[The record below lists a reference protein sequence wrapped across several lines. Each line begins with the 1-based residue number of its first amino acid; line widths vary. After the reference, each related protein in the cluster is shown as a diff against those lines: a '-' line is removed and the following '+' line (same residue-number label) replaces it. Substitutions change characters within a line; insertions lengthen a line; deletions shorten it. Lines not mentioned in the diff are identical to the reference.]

1 MVKYITI
8 GKINKNYFLL
18 LGSVL
23 LRLLLV
29 FISGYKPSLKDHP
42 RIYLFNHQPF
52 FANHPLFIKCL
63 EHASYILIGF
73 ILEFVYYRNNNKIS
87 NDKPDKS
94 DERLENFRDSI
105 DFEYDNNNIYED
117 RISDMNDKKNIGK
130 IFLVI
135 FFCFF
140 SKFIKD
146 LLHKNGFVPLKFW
159 PLEFIFLIIFSKK
172 ILHKILYKHQKLAI
186 ISLIVF
192 CTIITIAISFLP
204 VSIDVKS
211 QDSDPNIYDRIFDLS
226 NSSSIWV
233 LIPIIIVFYLG
244 EMVMNA
250 YSAVSFK
257 WLIDIQYI
265 TITRIIM
272 YISVIGFLIS
282 FPLFFGFSH
291 IPCNKDPK
299 DVTEELMHLCPF
311 NNSNDSNVSNVAYFY
326 ESYKNLTR
334 IEKDAIFYI
343 DIFIVLILYLGA
355 SFLNIFFS
363 FMIVKNLDPFHLL
376 PIDSLF
382 YLITEIIDYSIT
394 RANLT
399 ENKPQVHLKFAL
411 RLINNF
417 ASVTL
422 SLIYY
427 EIIEL
432 HFCGLDQHLRKY
444 ILRREDLDKKILMY
458 NVNDEDD
465 DDDDNDN
472 Q

>member
-1 MVKYITI
+1 MCKYISL
-8 GKINKNYFLL
+8 GKFNKNYFFV
-18 LGSVL
+18 LGSISVRL
-23 LRLLLV
+23 LRN
-29 FISGYKPSLKDHP
+29 FINGFSQDITPPKKL
-42 RIYLFNHQPF
+42 YLFNRQSF
-52 FANHPLFIKCL
+52 FIPHPLFKEFLQYFTIG
-63 EHASYILIGF
+63 LIGF
-73 ILEFVYYRNNNKIS
+73 ILEMIYYKKSKTVKSEEVTESSNVGDSVNDNDDNNDIIAI
-87 NDKPDKS
+87 
-94 DERLENFRDSI
+94 SI
-105 DFEYDNNNIYED
+105 D
-117 RISDMNDKKNIGK
+117 RIGEINDKKNFGK
-130 IFLVI
+130 ILLVI
-135 FFCFF
+135 FFYFL
-140 SKFIKD
+140 SQFICDVLNSFGYVKI
-146 LLHKNGFVPLKFW
+146 KFW
-159 PLEFIFLIIFSKK
+159 PLEYLFLIFFSKK
-172 ILHKILYKHQKLAI
+172 ILHRILYKHQKVAI

-204 VSIDVKS
+204 VSIEVKS
-211 QDSDPNIYDRIFDLS
+211 QASDSNIYKIIFDLS

-233 LIPIIIVFYLG
+233 LIPIIIVIYLAV
-244 EMVMNA
+244 MVMNA

-334 IEKDAIFYI
+334 IEKDANFYI

-363 FMIVKNLDPFHLL
+363 FMIVKNLDPFHLI

-399 ENKPQVHLKFAL
+399 ENKPQVNLKFAL

-444 ILRREDLDKKILMY
+444 ILRREDLDKKILIY

>member
-1 MVKYITI
+1 M
-8 GKINKNYFLL
+8 
-18 LGSVL
+18 
-23 LRLLLV
+23 
-29 FISGYKPSLKDHP
+29 
-42 RIYLFNHQPF
+42 
-52 FANHPLFIKCL
+52 
-63 EHASYILIGF
+63 
-73 ILEFVYYRNNNKIS
+73 
-87 NDKPDKS
+87 
-94 DERLENFRDSI
+94 
-105 DFEYDNNNIYED
+105 
-117 RISDMNDKKNIGK
+117 
-130 IFLVI
+130 
-135 FFCFF
+135 
-140 SKFIKD
+140 
-146 LLHKNGFVPLKFW
+146 
-159 PLEFIFLIIFSKK
+159 
-172 ILHKILYKHQKLAI
+172 
-186 ISLIVF
+186 
-192 CTIITIAISFLP
+192 P
-204 VSIDVKS
+204 VSIEVKS
-211 QDSDPNIYDRIFDLS
+211 QASDSNIYKIIFDLS

-233 LIPIIIVFYLG
+233 LIPIIIVIYLAV
-244 EMVMNA
+244 MVMNA
-250 YSAVSFK
+250 YSVVRFK

-291 IPCNKDPK
+291 IPCNRVNDNI
-299 DVTEELMHLCPF
+299 TAELKQICPF
-311 NNSNDSNVSNVAYFY
+311 DNDNGTYFY
-326 ESYKNLTR
+326 ESYKKLTT
-334 IEKDAIFYI
+334 IPKDANFYI

-363 FMIVKNLDPFHLL
+363 FMIVKNLDPFHLI

-399 ENKPQVHLKFAL
+399 ENKPQVNLKFAL
-411 RLINNF
+411 RLINNV

-444 ILRREDLDKKILMY
+444 ILRREDLDKKILIY